1 MKQIMQK
8 EIHSHSHGLI
18 RLNNTTTIINK
29 GRIQTVA
36 NATVRFSSKIF
47 LILNVVMN
55 VVTSAASIRSMSV
68 RIFWATNLKLHF
80 YALILTWFLPA
91 TTPAFRGNH
100 LNCLIK
106 HRSKSV
112 QKSGLNMRF
121 MTSKCYSQLGVLRQ
135 NATVSLIL

>member
-1 MKQIMQK
+1 MICMKQIMQK
-8 EIHSHSHGLI
+8 QIHSHSHGLI

-68 RIFWATNLKLHF
+68 RIF
-80 YALILTWFLPA
+80 
-91 TTPAFRGNH
+91 
-100 LNCLIK
+100 
-106 HRSKSV
+106 
-112 QKSGLNMRF
+112 
-121 MTSKCYSQLGVLRQ
+121 
-135 NATVSLIL
+135 